1 MQKLDHA
8 MKIDNDEKIF
18 ELVTTLRS
26 MGCAVAFFTPDQL
39 EHVDA
44 TWIESAML
52 DRGMRYLE
60 HELGYNYNPPWPFN
74 VDDLLPDEDEQ

>member
-1 MQKLDHA
+1 MT
-8 MKIDNDEKIF
+8 IEDNEKIF

-26 MGCAVAFFTPDQL
+26 MGCAVAFFTPEQL

-44 TWIESAML
+44 IWIESAML

-60 HELGYNYNPPWPFN
+60 HELAYRYDPPWPFN
-74 VDDLLPDEDEQ
+74 EDDLIPDGDEQ